1 MTPVSFNCTYLC
13 PSVIIILYI
22 QQNYKNY
29 MGQSCS
35 KDSVHKARP
44 ASLDPAPQDINEI
57 ADSNED
63 SELEK
68 NRNSGLNKCT
78 Y

>member
-1 MTPVSFNCTYLC
+1 
-13 PSVIIILYI
+13 
-22 QQNYKNY
+22 

-44 ASLDPAPQDINEI
+44 ASLDPAQDINEI

-68 NRNSGLNKCT
+68 NRNSGINKCT
-78 Y
+78 YKK